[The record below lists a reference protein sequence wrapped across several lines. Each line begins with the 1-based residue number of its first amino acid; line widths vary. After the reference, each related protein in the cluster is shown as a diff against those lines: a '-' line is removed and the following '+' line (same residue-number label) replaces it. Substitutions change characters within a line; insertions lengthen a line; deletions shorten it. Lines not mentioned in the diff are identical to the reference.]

1 MLHLRPPQT
10 KIFSKSSTTCTSE
23 QKTRQTNHV
32 GLNSPRDAA
41 RIAALK
47 KLRHVVVQL
56 SSVSVKKLGAKPLS
70 VLYFERWLA
79 RYALRREIAI
89 QKIRRDETVNNANRR
104 DASYTAGR
112 NDYIPINIKS
122 QQQLT
127 SKEYSLDPL
136 IPSDGVIDNGL
147 IKDLTRSITVEE
159 ATKIASTLSRK
170 SQESAAQLYEN
181 FRGHDMISGDNPVQ
195 LGRKRARKD
204 LKAAV
209 KDIKEQSKIV
219 QSALSG
225 RNEKNKIEDKNEEDK
240 NNFNDDAYVL
250 SSLQSLRSASQKL
263 QESIQKAQ
271 RIAITPISSTSACGG
286 ISING
291 TRRDGIYDVTVKGPS
306 GKPNRPYLTVS
317 RQHLCKLIQLWT
329 IQQRHGSDI
338 APLDE
343 TGKEYNCRKKTS
355 GCLDFGFDPIHHIDN
370 LSETD
375 QPQLR
380 MAIYSCLS
388 RYEALR
394 GAGYQCA
401 IPADAFDAAASR
413 CGLGVTI
420 ECFASPLNCRY
431 NKFCSAFPDIESR
444 FGSIGSF
451 FDDEAFDPQ
460 EGSFEAN
467 PPFVPETMYA
477 MGGKIQ
483 RLLNDRDRG
492 PLSFLVVVP
501 AWGAGSEF
509 CEKLIKSETTSANA
523 LIKAADHAYF
533 DGSQHT
539 KLVEPDG
546 SLLRPS
552 SWDTAVIL
560 LQNDTGREKWP
571 VSENLLKES
580 FCEAFKNAAK
590 AVPDEYST
598 VQKWEHRGVSEGGS
612 LKQRGLSRKRK
623 KSKQK

>member
-1 MLHLRPPQT
+1 MWALDVDTPALNT
-10 KIFSKSSTTCTSE
+10 FSKNSTNYSSK
-23 QKTRQTNHV
+23 QKKQRKNHA
-32 GLNSPRDAA
+32 GLNSRRDAA

-56 SSVSVKKLGAKPLS
+56 SSASVKKPGGKPLS

-79 RYALRREIAI
+79 RYSLRRELAI
-89 QKIRRDETVNNANRR
+89 QKIRRDVTADNDQKRDTSFTGVNDDESHQELPTN
-104 DASYTAGR
+104 
-112 NDYIPINIKS
+112 
-122 QQQLT
+122 T
-127 SKEYSLDPL
+127 SHLDPL

-147 IKDLTRSITVEE
+147 IKDLSRSITLEE
-159 ATKIASTLSRK
+159 AKTIASTLTLK

-181 FRGHDMISGDNPVQ
+181 HRGHDIINTDNPEDFVQ
-195 LGRKRARKD
+195 VGRKRAKKD

-209 KDIKEQSKIV
+209 KDIKDQSKVV
-219 QSALSG
+219 QLALG
-225 RNEKNKIEDKNEEDK
+225 DGGKNNSEDNNEEDHQTS
-240 NNFNDDAYVL
+240 NDDAYVL
-250 SSLQSLRSASQKL
+250 ATLQGLRSTAQKL

-271 RIAITPISSTSACGG
+271 RLVVTPISSTSPCGG
-286 ISING
+286 ISIHG
-291 TRRDGIYDVTVKGPS
+291 TRRDGIYDVTVKGPN

-317 RQHLCKLIQLWT
+317 KQHLCKLIQLWT
-329 IQQRHGSDI
+329 IEQRHGSDI
-338 APLDE
+338 APPDG
-343 TGKEYNCRKKTS
+343 TAKGRNCRLKVS
-355 GCLDFGFDPIHHIDN
+355 GCLDFEFDPIHHISN
-370 LSETD
+370 LSETN

-401 IPADAFDAAASR
+401 IPGDAFDAATSK

-451 FDDEAFDPQ
+451 FDDEAFNPQ
-460 EGSFEAN
+460 QGSFEAN

-483 RLLNDRDRG
+483 RLLNDQARG

-501 AWGAGSEF
+501 AWGAGSDF
-509 CEKLIKSETTSANA
+509 CEKLIKSDNARANA

-560 LQNDTGREKWP
+560 LQNDAGKQKWP
-571 VSENLLKES
+571 VAEELLKAS
-580 FCEAFKNAAK
+580 FCGAFENAAK
-590 AVPDEYST
+590 SVPDEFST
-598 VQKWEHRGVSEGGS
+598 VQKWERRGVSEGGS
-612 LKQRGLSRKRK
+612 SKQRGLSRKRK
-623 KSKQK
+623 KFEP